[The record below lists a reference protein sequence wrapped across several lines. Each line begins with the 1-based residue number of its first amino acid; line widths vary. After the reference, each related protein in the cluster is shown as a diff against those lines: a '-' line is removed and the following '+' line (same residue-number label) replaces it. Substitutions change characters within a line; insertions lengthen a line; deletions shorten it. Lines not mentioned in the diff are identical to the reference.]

1 MLHGGCFAGPECHV
15 GILGLKGRDALG
27 HDVVAAQVAAADG
40 DNAALQGAQ
49 LVRHVVEMV
58 FQLVNLLDSP
68 DELDPE
74 RGQGDGPGLPLKDGR
89 TGLLLLLADH
99 RAQRGLGDVQLFGR
113 LAEAALL
120 VNAINILHIP
130 EHRCISSMHS
140 Y

>member
-1 MLHGGCFAGPECHV
+1 MLRWPGVCHV

-58 FQLVNLLDSP
+58 FQLVNLLDAP

-74 RGQGDGPGLPLKDGR
+74 RGRETGR
-89 TGLLLLLADH
+89 VFRSKMGAP
-99 RAQRGLGDVQLFGR
+99 ACSS
-113 LAEAALL
+113 ALRIIAL
-120 VNAINILHIP
+120 NEGWAMCSFRP
-130 EHRCISSMHS
+130 PC
-140 Y
+140 